1 MGRKRKVYADG
12 FKATVALA
20 AVKGDRTV
28 AELAKQHAVHPTLVQ
43 GWKKQL
49 LANAE
54 LVFAAGAKLADPA
67 AEAKQAE
74 LYEQLGR
81 AQMELAW
88 LKKNSPTT
96 TEGKRAL

>member
-1 MGRKRKVYADG
+1 MRRKRKSYSDG

-28 AELAKQHAVHPTLVQ
+28 AELASPFGVHATLVQ
-43 GWKKQL
+43 AWKKQL
-49 LANAE
+49 VTNAE
-54 LVFAAGAKLADPA
+54 TVFSGGAKLADPA

-81 AQMELAW
+81 VQMELAW
-88 LKKNSPTT
+88 LKK
-96 TEGKRAL
+96 KVARYD

>member
-1 MGRKRKVYADG
+1 MEGTTMPRKRKVYSDA

-20 AVKGDRTV
+20 AVKGDRTMV
-28 AELAKQHAVHPTLVQ
+28 ELASHFDVHTTLVQ

-49 LANAE
+49 VANAE
-54 LVFAAGAKLADPA
+54 LVFANGGKLADPA

-81 AQMELAW
+81 VQMELAW
-88 LKKNSPTT
+88 LKK
-96 TEGKRAL
+96 KVARYD

>member
-1 MGRKRKVYADG
+1 MPRKRKTYGDA

-20 AVKGDRTV
+20 AIKGDRTM
-28 AELAKQHAVHPTLVQ
+28 AELAGHFDVHTTLVQ

-49 LANAE
+49 MANAE
-54 LVFAAGAKLADPA
+54 MIFASGAKLADPA

-81 AQMELAW
+81 VQMELAW
-88 LKKNSPTT
+88 LKK
-96 TEGKRAL
+96 KVARYD

>member
-1 MGRKRKVYADG
+1 MGRKRKVYGAS
-12 FKATVALA
+12 FKASVALA

-28 AELAKQHAVHPTLVQ
+28 AELAGQYGVHSTLVQ

-49 LANAE
+49 VTGAAA
-54 LVFAAGAKLADPA
+54 VFSPGQSVADPA

-81 AQMELAW
+81 VQMELAW
-88 LKKNSPTT
+88 LKK
-96 TEGKRAL
+96 KVARYD

>member
-1 MGRKRKVYADG
+1 MEGTKMPKKRKAYSDG

-20 AVKGDRTV
+20 AVKGDRTM
-28 AELAKQHAVHPTLVQ
+28 AELASHFDVHATLVH

-49 LANAE
+49 VANAE
-54 LVFAAGAKLADPA
+54 SIFAGAGKLADPA

-81 AQMELAW
+81 VQMELAW
-88 LKKNSPTT
+88 LKK
-96 TEGKRAL
+96 KVARYD